1 MLTASAL
8 PMTGGAC
15 CNLRMLQ
22 GPALGTAIANAMKLK
37 AERMAVSKIT
47 QAALAS
53 ALGMTQP
60 SVSELLKYGRLA
72 KENVPTLLDYFSD
85 VVGPDHFGLPFS
97 KFEMDLVREL
107 RKLPAQSQAA
117 LMDRVRLSVAAV
129 EEATKGIDA
138 PLEVRRE
145 KRRQMTANVYTLP
158 ILSGDTIPLRRPT
171 QMQGPSPVRVECI
184 RKTWGMF
191 G

>member
-8 PMTGGAC
+8 PMTGGAG

-145 KRRQMTANVYTLP
+145 KRQAN
-158 ILSGDTIPLRRPT
+158 G
-171 QMQGPSPVRVECI
+171 
-184 RKTWGMF
+184 K
-191 G
+191 